1 MSFTVIS
8 GYGSPSID
16 TNGLDATKFPFFRKP
31 LDIDEILDTIESF
44 ASSKNDPHDDE
55 GRKWPTRY

>member
-1 MSFTVIS
+1 MS

-16 TNGLDATKFPFFRKP
+16 TNGLDATNFPFFRKP

-44 ASSKNDPHDDE
+44 ASSKSDPNDDE

>member
-1 MSFTVIS
+1 MS

-16 TNGLDATKFPFFRKP
+16 TNGSDATNFPFFRKP

-44 ASSKNDPHDDE
+44 ASSKSDPNDDE